1 MRFRI
6 ALTFLM
12 LAMGWVFV
20 RCAWAQPKPL
30 TQEQVQGLVR
40 NGLGDDSGAKL
51 IAQRGIDFVPTED
64 FLQALKTAGASD
76 AFIAALRAAK
86 PPVNGPGANRPLSRE
101 QIFSLL
107 VGQVPSHRVTTLVQ
121 ERGIDFDPTDAY
133 LQQVQLAG
141 GDDEL
146 VAALKSAQVTKPS
159 TLDSTVQTQ
168 QDEVRQ
174 HMARGAEYFQKH
186 QYDQAEQE
194 YRAAL
199 LLNPQGADLYMN
211 LAYILEQEK
220 RWDDAAAAA
229 REALRLNPNSGLAH
243 NFLGLALEMKGDR
256 QGAVDEYRIAVAQDP
271 DNAQFKAAYDRM
283 MQPASPAGQ
292 PKAVSCVIL
301 KRMGPADEV
310 TSHLYSFGIR
320 GKQFQYV
327 EGTVP
332 RGVKWHGRLTDNDVR
347 IIQDN
352 GGKFVILEPKYTETD
367 LEIARRNCQQ

>member
-1 MRFRI
+1 MRFRK

-12 LAMGWVFV
+12 LAMGLVFA
-20 RCAWAQPKPL
+20 RCAWAQQKPPL

-40 NGLGDDSGAKL
+40 NGLGDETGAKA
-51 IAQRGIDFVPTED
+51 IEQRGIDFAPTED
-64 FLQALKTAGASD
+64 LLQALKTAGASD
-76 AFIAALRAAK
+76 AFVAALRAATK
-86 PPVNGPGANRPLSRE
+86 APTSTRKPLSQE

-107 VGQVPSHRVTTLVQ
+107 VGQVPSQRVIMLIQ
-121 ERGIDFDPTDAY
+121 ERGIDFDPTDDH
-133 LQQVQLAG
+133 LQQIRGAG
-141 GDDEL
+141 GEDDL
-146 VAALKSAQVTKPS
+146 ITALKSAQVTKP
-159 TLDSTVQTQ
+159 TTVDSAAQTQ
-168 QDEVRQ
+168 QDQVRQ
-174 HMARGAEYFQKH
+174 HMARGAEFFQKH

-199 LLNPQGADLYMN
+199 LLNPQSADLYMN
-211 LAYILEQEK
+211 LAYILDQQK
-220 RWDDAAAAA
+220 KWDDAATAA

-256 QGAVDEYRIAVAQDP
+256 QGALDEYRAALAQDP
-271 DNAQFKAAYDRM
+271 TNAQFKQSYDRM
-283 MQPASPAGQ
+283 MQPLPPVGQ

-332 RGVKWHGRLTDNDVR
+332 KGVKFHGRLTDNDVR
-347 IIQDN
+347 AIQDN
-352 GGKFVILEPKYTETD
+352 GGKITVLEPKYTETD
-367 LEIARRNCQQ
+367 LEIARKSCQQ